1 MIVSNSQ
8 KIKVTLLATAPQFRT
23 FRDWEKKHILDS
35 MSYNSIGIKARKAEI
50 LKKCL
55 LKFLKFLKNEIC
67 QPHSLIGFW

>member
-23 FRDWEKKHILDS
+23 FRDWEKKHILDY
-35 MSYNSIGIKARKAEI
+35 MSYNSVGIKAKKAEI
-50 LKKCL
+50 VKKMSLKQ
-55 LKFLKFLKNEIC
+55 NEIC